1 MSPTKIVTLAT
12 GSGAGARRAT
22 GPCRILADAGAFAS
36 IKSGEIVVLPR
47 PDSELVSY
55 IDRIGGIVCN
65 SGGVTCHLAQIALE
79 FNIPFLVVSIYL
91 HPIVEGDILIIDP
104 VSGLLQKYE

>member
-1 MSPTKIVTLAT
+1 MSYTRIITLAT
-12 GSGAGARRAT
+12 GSGVGMRSASGT
-22 GPCRILADAGAFAS
+22 CHILADASAFAS

-55 IDRIGGIVCN
+55 IDRVAGIVCN

-79 FNIPFLVVSIYL
+79 FNIPFLVVAVYL